1 MGYRLAVTVQ
11 RTQSVCNTRRVL
23 VVRGTKKLRD
33 RLKKASA
40 AGPDD
45 ASTTELGDW
54 FATPLFWRPQVALF
68 VNQTTFIPVLV
79 ELAPAATLI
88 DRVPEA
94 IETVL
99 RHHGLEQEFLSAERG
114 AMSDVRLAPTNDRRV
129 VGVMNELTFQAEI
142 RHQEGM
148 DDLVE
153 LSLDLARVILGPLHN
168 RGDSPDRALAAV
180 VGSAGPLAEVI
191 PLLPDVIV
199 RPAPAAA
206 APVSPTGGVFQLK
219 VTLKGTKPRVWH
231 RVLVDGSS
239 TLDHVHD
246 VIQAAFGWWD
256 YHHHDFEIDSTNYG
270 VADPDHD
277 DWGLPTTDESGV
289 RLDSVAG
296 PGSRFLYRYDFGD
309 DWRHDVVVEKVLAG
323 DRAMTV
329 PACVDGRRACPTEDC
344 GGTGGFERL
353 LEILSDPSHPEHQ
366 DRREWMGRRYDAA
379 AFDPS
384 ECDENLRN
392 AKLAA
397 FHDNRT

>member
-1 MGYRLAVTVQ
+1 M
-11 RTQSVCNTRRVL
+11 L
-23 VVRGTKKLRD
+23 VIRGTKKLRD
-33 RLKKASA
+33 RLKKAPA

-54 FATPLFWRPQVALF
+54 FATALFWRPQVALF

-79 ELAPAATLI
+79 KLAPAATLI

-168 RGDSPDRALAAV
+168 RGESPDRALAAV
-180 VGSAGPLAEVI
+180 VGSAGPMAEVI
-191 PLLPDVIV
+191 PLRPDVAV
-199 RPAPAAA
+199 PAPTRA
-206 APVSPTGGVFQLK
+206 APTSGSGFGVMFQLK
-219 VTLKGTKPRVWH
+219 VTLRGTKPPVWR
-231 RVLVDGSS
+231 RVLIDGSS
-239 TLDHVHD
+239 TLDRVHA

-256 YHHHDFEIDSTNYG
+256 YHLHEFEIGGTRYG
-270 VADPDHD
+270 APDPDD
-277 DWGLPTTDESGV
+277 VDWGIPTTDESGV
-289 RLDSVAG
+289 RLGSVAEA
-296 PGSRFLYRYDFGD
+296 GSRISYTYDFGD
-309 DWRHDVVVEKVLAG
+309 NWRHDVVVEKVLPA
-323 DRAMTV
+323 DATV
-329 PACVDGRRACPTEDC
+329 TLPACVDGRRACPPEDC
-344 GGTGGFERL
+344 GGTRGFEDL
-353 LEILSDPSHPEHQ
+353 LKILADPRHPEHRE
-366 DRREWMGRRYDAA
+366 RREWMGRDYDPA

-384 ECDENLRN
+384 EFEENLRN
-392 AKLAA
+392 AELAA
-397 FHDNRT
+397 FDNDPL

>member
-1 MGYRLAVTVQ
+1 M
-11 RTQSVCNTRRVL
+11 L

-33 RLKKASA
+33 RLKKAPA

-45 ASTTELGDW
+45 VSTTQLGDW
-54 FATPLFWRPQVALF
+54 FATALFWRPQVALF
-68 VNQTTFIPVLV
+68 VNQETFIPVLV
-79 ELAPAATLI
+79 ELAPSASLL

-94 IETVL
+94 IGTVL
-99 RHHGLEQEFLSAERG
+99 RHHGLDQEFLSAERG

-168 RGDSPDRALAAV
+168 RGESPDRALAAV
-180 VGSAGPLAEVI
+180 VGSAGSLAEVI
-191 PLLPDVIV
+191 PLRRDVV
-199 RPAPAAA
+199 SPAPSPA
-206 APVSPTGGVFQLK
+206 APARGAGDVFQLK
-219 VTLKGTKPRVWH
+219 VTLKGTKPPVWR

-246 VIQAAFGWWD
+246 VIQAALGWWD
-256 YHHHDFEIDSTNYG
+256 YHLHDFEIDGTNYG
-270 VADPDHD
+270 VPDPDD
-277 DWGLPTTDESGV
+277 EDWGLPTTDESDV

-309 DWRHDVVVEKVLAG
+309 NWRHDVVVEKVLPT
-323 DRAMTV
+323 DETV
-329 PACVDGRRACPTEDC
+329 TLPACVDGRRACPPEDC
-344 GGTGGFERL
+344 GGTGGFEHL
-353 LEILSDPSHPEHQ
+353 LEILADPRHPEH
-366 DRREWMGRRYDAA
+366 RERLEWIGRPYDPTT
-379 AFDPS
+379 FDPS
-384 ECDENLRN
+384 EFEDNLRN

-397 FHDNRT
+397 FDDDWA